1 MVDKKIFTGLSCG
14 ILVVAGTLFF
24 ASDKIAKNLI
34 ETNAKQE
41 KTTESKISKP
51 IPMNVKRY
59 DLYSSSL
66 YDLPLASILEISKLN
81 EETKK
86 KIDQILEQSQGFY
99 YLINNEKEHKISIV
113 LQNPITIQNT
123 YNRHNLE
130 IAEISTID
138 NSIKYFS
145 PAYQGIEGE
154 ISNAVVEETK
164 KADVWKFDK
173 SFEPY
178 RPTKHITYDEK
189 RKTKFTEYWNYS
201 DKEEIKYM
209 LKNGKGKVIS
219 MLKETY
225 NGDTNYRQEHLFY
238 NEDKITMNFSINYDG
253 ANITR
258 FSYYDSYTP
267 ESSTTIITEYE
278 NGLKTKEEIYDK
290 DYQLIKTIRAIYVD
304 NERKTINEYDISD
317 KLVKSIN
324 AG

>member
-41 KTTESKISKP
+41 KTAESKISKP

-99 YLINNEKEHKISIV
+99 YLINNEKEHKIYIV

-164 KADVWKFDK
+164 KADVWEFDK

-209 LKNGKGKVIS
+209 LKNEKGKVI
-219 MLKETY
+219 KELNKY
-225 NGDTNYRQEHLFY
+225 NTVWINC
-238 NEDKITMNFSINYDG
+238 IT
-253 ANITR
+253 ANCKYMEVR
-258 FSYYDSYTP
+258 
-267 ESSTTIITEYE
+267 
-278 NGLKTKEEIYDK
+278 L
-290 DYQLIKTIRAIYVD
+290 V
-304 NERKTINEYDISD
+304 EYDCVEIGEVYID
-317 KLVKSIN
+317 EK
-324 AG
+324 